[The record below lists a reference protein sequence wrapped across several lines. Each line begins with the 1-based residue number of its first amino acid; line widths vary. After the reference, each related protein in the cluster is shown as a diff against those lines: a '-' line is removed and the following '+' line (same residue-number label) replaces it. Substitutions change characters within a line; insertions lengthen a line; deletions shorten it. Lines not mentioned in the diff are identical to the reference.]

1 LTNQQEQ
8 FLILAYQQAEATVE
22 VFDFAE
28 DRDGLIYLGT
38 LAGMMVLQ
46 NDKVIALYNKATGFP
61 SDRCENLLRD
71 RNGSIWINNHSTV
84 IRFSPVKKTFDVF
97 DEKAGLSQAGIRQG
111 SAYYDPEGIFYFGNQ
126 TGFSFFHPDSIS
138 QPQSIFR
145 ITVNRIDHEGQSF
158 MVNPNEPIEF
168 PSYGNDIF
176 LHLSAVDLDQ
186 SKNIFYRYRL
196 SGFDKEWINEL
207 NISGVRYNGL
217 NPGDYKF
224 ELQASGDGVHW
235 VTALYPINLVIK
247 PAYWHTWW
255 FRVGT
260 ALVLSILLYFI
271 LKRREKIIQAQAQEK
286 AKMEEMR
293 SQALQY
299 QLEIEQVINYFAYSL
314 SGLQSVDDV
323 LWDVVKTCISQL
335 GFQDCVIYLFNADK
349 TLLIQKAAYGPKNIG
364 YTDIY
369 NRVEILP
376 GSGIVGHVAVTGVSE
391 IIKDTSKEPRY
402 IIDDAVR
409 LSEIAV
415 PLIGSNG
422 IIGVIDSEHPDP
434 GFYNNR
440 HLQIL
445 TAIGNMVVNKIEQ
458 LKAEAN
464 SRNKEVEMAR
474 LQRDVATLQLTA
486 TRAQMNPHF
495 IFNALNSVQ
504 QYILQGNTD
513 EANKYLSRFSKLQR
527 EILNHCDK
535 SFISLQKEIEM
546 LRIYLQLE
554 QLRFNGSFDF
564 EITSDNGL
572 DSEEIK
578 IPPMI
583 LQPFVENAIWHGLM
597 PKSGPRHVSIGFH
610 LEEEDDLLYCS
621 ICDNGIGRRAS
632 ESNKINSSRD
642 KDYVSKG
649 LSLVYRRLELLQEQM
664 GRSFTTRITDLVDD
678 TGNATGTRL
687 ML

>member
-1 LTNQQEQ
+1 MG
-8 FLILAYQQAEATVE
+8 TV
-22 VFDFAE
+22 
-28 DRDGLIYLGT
+28 
-38 LAGMMVLQ
+38 AGMMVVEK
-46 NDKVIALYNKATGFP
+46 DIVTAVYNKAAGFR
-61 SDRCENLLRD
+61 SDRCENLARD
-71 RNGSIWINNHSTV
+71 GNGNIWIDNHSTF
-84 IRFSPVKKTFDVF
+84 IRFSPQKKSFDIF

-111 SAYYDPEGIFYFGNQ
+111 SAFCDADGVFYFGNE

-138 QPQSIFR
+138 QPQGIFR
-145 ITVNRIDHEGQSF
+145 LTVNSIEHGGENYI
-158 MVNPNEPIEF
+158 VNAFEPIVLS
-168 PSYGNDIF
+168 SYNNDIL
-176 LHLSAVDLDQ
+176 LHLSAIDLDQ
-186 SKNIFYRYRL
+186 SRNIYYRYRL
-196 SGFDKEWINEL
+196 KGFDKHWVNEP
-207 NISGVRYNGL
+207 NISSVRYNGL
-217 NPGDYKF
+217 DPGSYKF
-224 ELQASGDGVHW
+224 EIQGSGDGMHW
-235 VTALYPINLVIK
+235 VTALYPVNLVIN
-247 PAYWHTWW
+247 PAYWQTWW

-260 ALVLSILLYFI
+260 ALVLSVLIYFI
-271 LKRREKIIQAQAQEK
+271 LKRREKIIHAKAQEK

-314 SGLQSVDDV
+314 SGLHSVDDV

-335 GFQDCVIYLFNADK
+335 GFQDCVIYLFNKDR
-349 TLLIQKAAYGPKNIG
+349 TVLIQKAAYGPKNID
-364 YTDIY
+364 YTEIY
-369 NRVEILP
+369 NRVEVLP
-376 GSGIVGHVAVTGVSE
+376 GSGIVGHVAVTGIPE
-391 IIKDTSKEPRY
+391 IIHDTSKDPRY
-402 IIDDAVR
+402 IVDDANR

-445 TAIGNMVVNKIEQ
+445 TAIGNMVVNKTEQ
-458 LKAEAN
+458 LLAEAN
-464 SRNKEVEMAR
+464 SHNKEIEMAM

-513 EANKYLSRFSKLQR
+513 EANKYLSRFSRLQR

-535 SFISLQKEIEM
+535 SFIPLQKEIEM

-564 EITSDNGL
+564 EISSDNGL
-572 DSEEIK
+572 DSEEVK

-597 PKSGPRHVSIGFH
+597 PKQGHRQVTIGFH
-610 LEEEDDLLYCS
+610 LEEDNDLLYCS
-621 ICDNGIGRRAS
+621 ICDNGIGRQAS
-632 ESNKINSSRD
+632 ENNKVNGSPGS
-642 KDYVSKG
+642 DYVSKG
-649 LSLVYRRLELLQEQM
+649 LSLVYRRLELLQAQM
-664 GRSFTTRITDLVDD
+664 GRSFSTKITDLVDEA
-678 TGNATGTRL
+678 GHASGTRVDVV
-687 ML
+687 MFTGY